1 MSRLSFQLD
10 SIAMQKT
17 KMQSAISREVDV
29 DMAAETTELA
39 KYSILTQASAAVLS
53 QANANMDVALML
65 LR

>member
-1 MSRLSFQLD
+1 V
-10 SIAMQKT
+10 
-17 KMQSAISREVDV
+17 VDV

-39 KYSILTQASAAVLS
+39 KYSILTQAAAAVLS

>member
-17 KMQSAISREVDV
+17 NMQSAISRVVDV
-29 DMAAETTELA
+29 DMAAETTNLA